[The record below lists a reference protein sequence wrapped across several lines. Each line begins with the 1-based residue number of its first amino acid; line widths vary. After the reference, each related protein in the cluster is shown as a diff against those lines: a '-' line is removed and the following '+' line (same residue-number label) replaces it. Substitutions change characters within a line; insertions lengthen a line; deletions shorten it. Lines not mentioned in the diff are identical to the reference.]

1 MGSEARAR
9 VGLWF
14 LLTIALFSYQQLFAT
29 GDYPGP
35 AMLGMLIATGIAVGC
50 RRLGL
55 GASLTFFASAA
66 ALVTYLSLV
75 FQAPR
80 TLWGLP
86 TPDSVTGLVN
96 SVQRSIEH
104 SRVDFA
110 PVPLRP
116 GYALLIVAALWVA
129 TTLGEVATFR
139 WRRPLLASLFPIVLF
154 SVALTTGTGTA
165 APALVAIF
173 LASLLT
179 YWGLES
185 AHRLRSWGRWVS
197 AWSHQKDTA
206 PDSLTGDLAR
216 RLGAAA
222 IMCAVISPLFLPAIE
237 DGILSWRSGIG
248 DGPGDGSG
256 GSRLNPWVSIIP
268 DLPNQTDAELFQV
281 TAGDD
286 DYWRVASLES
296 FDGTAWHESERRR
309 VPAEG
314 GAINGPAAPITAT
327 SELVQEITITGL
339 EGEFLP
345 AALTPVEVRRL
356 GVDDAEAVA
365 GIDYDP
371 DSGTVLLDDLL
382 EEGDTFQVR
391 SNVPDLEYEELLDSS
406 LPSPGQFPDVYFEL
420 PEAFD
425 PEAIEMIERWTRKA
439 ETPFEELV
447 AIQERLR
454 EFEYTLE
461 PNLPAGNYV
470 SDFLLNVRAGF
481 CQQFAT
487 AFAVIAR
494 ELGYPSRVSVGF
506 LTGSGDVAGETYSV
520 RGTDA
525 HAWPEVYFDAY
536 GWVRFEPTPRGESFT
551 PDYTLEP
558 IDPGGNSEGPLFQN
572 PFSDSEEGGPGRGG
586 EAISEVG
593 GGEGRVEVDPG
604 VGTAQDPEANA
615 RRGIPEWQKTFARL
629 LLFVGACSLI
639 FLAFVPLIKERR
651 IRKRYT
657 EASGPD
663 GVAAAAFKQ
672 FTEEA
677 AELAEPRRA
686 SESALAYCLRMAT
699 AKRVADRTALR
710 LAHIYEAAAYGAQ
723 DITPELAEEARRL
736 ARALRSQLW
745 HQASW
750 WSRAVRLF
758 SPRRL
763 AA

>member
-14 LLTIALFSYQQLFAT
+14 LLSIALFSYQQLFAT

-35 AMLGMLIATGIAVGC
+35 AMLGMLIATGLAVGC

-55 GASLTFFASAA
+55 GASLTFLVSTAG
-66 ALVTYLSLV
+66 LVTYLSLV

-86 TPDSVTGLVN
+86 TPDSITGLVN
-96 SVQRSIEH
+96 SVQRAVEH

-116 GYALLIVAALWVA
+116 GYALLIVGALWVA

-165 APALVAIF
+165 APALVAVF
-173 LASLLT
+173 LAALLT

-197 AWSHQKDTA
+197 AWSHQKDAA

-237 DGILSWRSGIG
+237 DGIFRWRTGIG

-268 DLPNQTDAELFQV
+268 DLPNQTEAELFRV
-281 TAGDD
+281 SAGEG
-286 DYWRVASLES
+286 DYWRVASLET

-314 GAINGPAAPITAT
+314 GAIGGPSAPITAT
-327 SELVQEITITGL
+327 RELVQEITIVGL

-345 AALTPVEVRRL
+345 AALTPVEVRRM

-371 DSGTVLLDDLL
+371 DSGAVLLDDLL
-382 EEGDTFQVR
+382 EEGDTFRVR
-391 SNVPDLEYEELLDSS
+391 SNVPDLEYEELVDSS
-406 LPSPGQFPDVYFEL
+406 LPSPGQFDDVYFEL
-420 PEAFD
+420 PQAFD
-425 PEAIEMIERWTRKA
+425 PEAIEMIQRWTRKA
-439 ETPFEELV
+439 KTPFEELV

-461 PNLPAGNYV
+461 PNLPTGNYV
-470 SDFLLNVRAGF
+470 SDFLVNVRAGF

-506 LTGSGDVAGETYSV
+506 LAGSSDVSGGSYSV

-558 IDPGGNSEGPLFQN
+558 SDPQGGTESPLFQN
-572 PFSDSEEGGPGRGG
+572 PFSDPEEGGPGRGG

-604 VGTAQDPEANA
+604 ASTEGGAGTNA
-615 RRGIPEWQKTFARL
+615 RRGTPEWQKTFARL
-629 LLFVGACSLI
+629 LLFLGTCSLI

-663 GVAAAAFKQ
+663 GIAAAAFTQ

-677 AELAEPRRA
+677 AELAEPRRP

-710 LAHIYEAAAYGAQ
+710 LAQIYEAAAYGAQ
-723 DITPELAEEARRL
+723 DISPELAEEARRL
-736 ARALRSQLW
+736 ARALRTQLW
-745 HQASW
+745 HQAGW
-750 WSRAVRLF
+750 WDRAVRLF

-763 AA
+763 TA

>member
-1 MGSEARAR
+1 VGSEARAR

-14 LLTIALFSYQQLFAT
+14 LLTIALFSFNQLFAT

-35 AMLGMLIATGIAVGC
+35 AILGMLIATGIAVGC

-55 GASLTFFASAA
+55 GASLTFLASTVVLTA
-66 ALVTYLSLV
+66 YLSLV

-86 TPDSVTGLVN
+86 TPGSIQGLVD
-96 SVQRSIEH
+96 SVQRAVDH
-104 SRVDFA
+104 SQVDFA

-116 GYALLIVAALWVA
+116 GYAVLIVAALWVA
-129 TTLGEVATFR
+129 TTIGEVATFR
-139 WRRPLLASLFPIVLF
+139 WRRPLLASLFPLVLF

-173 LASLLT
+173 LAALLT

-185 AHRLRSWGRWVS
+185 SHRLRSWGRWVS
-197 AWSHQKDTA
+197 AWSHQRDTE

-237 DGILSWRSGIG
+237 DGIFSWRSGIG
-248 DGPGDGSG
+248 DGPGGGSG
-256 GSRLNPWVSIIP
+256 GTRLNPWVSIIP
-268 DLPNQTDAELFQV
+268 GLPTQTDAELFQV
-281 TAGDD
+281 KTGND
-286 DYWRVASLES
+286 DYWRVASLER
-296 FDGTAWHESERRR
+296 FDGANWHEAERER
-309 VPAEG
+309 VPAEA
-314 GAINGPAAPITAT
+314 GAIGGPAAPIASTR
-327 SELVQEITITGL
+327 ELVQEITITGL

-345 AALTPVEVRRL
+345 AALAPIEVRRT
-356 GVDDAEAVA
+356 GVDDAAAVA

-371 DSGTVLLDDLL
+371 DSSAILLDDDLQ
-382 EEGDTFQVR
+382 EGDTFTVR
-391 SNVPDLEYEELLDSS
+391 SNVPDLEFEELLNSS
-406 LPSPGQFPDVYFEL
+406 LPGPGQFDDVYFEL
-420 PEAFD
+420 PQAFD
-425 PEAIEMIERWTRKA
+425 PEAIEMIERWTRGA
-439 ETPFEELV
+439 DTPFQELV

-454 EFEYTLE
+454 EFDYTLE
-461 PNLPAGNYV
+461 PNLPSGNYV
-470 SDFLLNVRAGF
+470 SSFLLDVREGF

-506 LTGSGDVAGETYSV
+506 LTGSRDVGNETYSV

-558 IDPGGNSEGPLFQN
+558 ADPQNGGEGPSFQN

-604 VGTAQDPEANA
+604 VAQGEEGAGAGARGTPQ
-615 RRGIPEWQKTFARL
+615 WQKTFARL
-629 LLFVGACSLI
+629 TLFVGFCLLI
-639 FLAFVPLIKERR
+639 FLAFVPLIKEMR

-663 GVAAAAFKQ
+663 GIAAAAFVQ

-677 AELAEPRRA
+677 AELAEPRRP
-686 SESALAYCLRMAT
+686 SESALAYCIRMAT

-710 LAHIYEAAAYGAQ
+710 LAEIYEAAAYGSE

-736 ARALRSQLW
+736 ARALRTQLW
-745 HQASW
+745 HQATW

-763 AA
+763 AV

>member
-14 LLTIALFSYQQLFAT
+14 LLTVALFSFQQLFAT

-35 AMLGMLIATGIAVGC
+35 AMLGMLIATGLAVGC

-55 GASLTFFASAA
+55 GASLTFLASGV
-66 ALVTYLSLV
+66 ALVTYVSLV

-86 TPDSVTGLVN
+86 TPDSVTSLVD
-96 SVQRSIEH
+96 SVQRAIDH

-173 LASLLT
+173 LAALLT

-268 DLPNQTDAELFQV
+268 DLPNQTDTELFQV

-309 VPAEG
+309 VPAES

-327 SELVQEITITGL
+327 RELVQEITITGL

-345 AALTPVEVRRL
+345 AALTPVEVVRL

-382 EEGDTFQVR
+382 EEGDTFRVR
-391 SNVPDLEYEELLDSS
+391 SNVPDLEYEELIDSS

-506 LTGSGDVAGETYSV
+506 LAGSGDVSGETYTV

-525 HAWPEVYFDAY
+525 HAWPEIYFDAY

-558 IDPGGNSEGPLFQN
+558 IDSQGNAEGPVFQN
-572 PFSDSEEGGPGRGG
+572 PFSDSQEGGPGRGG

-604 VGTAQDPEANA
+604 ASTGEGPDANA
-615 RRGIPEWQKTFARL
+615 RRGTPEWQKTFARL
-629 LLFVGACSLI
+629 LLFVGACSLV

-663 GVAAAAFKQ
+663 GIAAAAFTQ

-677 AELAEPRRA
+677 AELAEPRRP

-710 LAHIYEAAAYGAQ
+710 LAQIYEAAAYGSE
-723 DITPELAEEARRL
+723 DISPELAEEARRL
-736 ARALRSQLW
+736 ARALRTQLW

-758 SPRRL
+758 SPRSL